1 MALMSMIVDKA
12 QGATEGVG
20 DLARAKVKEWL
31 ADYKKAAAALET
43 FGFTV
48 GKFSVAMGALPEI
61 HTSLVG
67 SIENVREDRLRA
79 MIDERQSEDLLV
91 SLLRTLIWAR
101 WGWEQMESKLTAVTL
116 HVTLGFPPKLSA
128 EIH

>member
-12 QGATEGVG
+12 KGATEGVG
-20 DLARAKVKEWL
+20 DLAQAKVKEWL
-31 ADYKKAAAALET
+31 ADYKKAAAVLET

-48 GKFSVAMGALPEI
+48 GKFSVTMGALPEI

-67 SIENVREDRLRA
+67 SIEKVREDRLRA
-79 MIDERQSEDLLV
+79 MMDEHKSEDLLV
-91 SLLRTLIWAR
+91 SLLRTLSWAR
-101 WGWEQMESKLTAVTL
+101 WGWEQMESKLTGVTL

>member
-1 MALMSMIVDKA
+1 MIDKA
-12 QGATEGVG
+12 KGKMEGLE
-20 DLARAKVKEWL
+20 DLAQAKVKDWL
-31 ADYKKAAAALET
+31 IEYKKAVTVLET

-48 GKFSVAMGALPEI
+48 GGFTVGMGAFPEI

-67 SIENVREDRLRA
+67 SIEKIREDRLRS
-79 MIDERQSEDLLV
+79 MIEEHKTEQLLV
-91 SLLRTLIWAR
+91 ALLNTLIWAR

-116 HVTLGFPPKLSA
+116 HVTLGVPPKVSA